1 MKSIPLDPKL
11 KHSLYSRVIIY
22 DDIKCCWSWTGR
34 INSIGYGNLEYK
46 GEVYYS
52 HRIAYAFHNK
62 ISEFELE
69 VMHSC
74 DNKICCNPY
83 HLLLGT
89 QDQNIL
95 DAMIKNRH
103 VKGNTHGMTKYSE
116 EVVKQIRLDYQNGMS
131 INDLM
136 IKYGISKYI
145 YRILNNQWRKNG

>member
-1 MKSIPLDPKL
+1 
-11 KHSLYSRVIIY
+11 
-22 DDIKCCWSWTGR
+22 
-34 INSIGYGNLEYK
+34 
-46 GEVYYS
+46 
-52 HRIAYAFHNK
+52 
-62 ISEFELE
+62 
-69 VMHSC
+69 MHSC